1 MDDKNLYREI
11 PKVDKLLELFDKSYN
26 IDVLKYCINQVLN
39 ELRLDIKSKVFSAN
53 VSTDAIF
60 EKIKEKYSNLKEG
73 SLKKVINATG
83 TVIHTNLGRS
93 PINREHYLK
102 ASEIVTAYSNIEF
115 DLIKGIRGSRYSHIT
130 EYIRYLTGREEALIV
145 NNNAAAVFL
154 VLNSLCKGANV
165 IISRGE
171 LVEIGGSFRIPEV
184 IRESGAIIKEVG
196 TTNKTKLSDYERA
209 IDEQT
214 KMILKV
220 HRSNFK
226 IIGFTEEV
234 SAEKLAELASKHKI
248 LTYFDIG
255 SGAMHHK
262 VSKKFNEP
270 SVLDE
275 SLRDVDIISF
285 SGDKLLGGPQ
295 SGIIVGKK
303 SLIDILKHNQLLRM
317 LRVDKI
323 TLAILQETLKNYIF
337 VGGENIPVI
346 QLILQ
351 DKKEQLKKCKAL
363 KELIENNLRDKINSV
378 EIKEDLSC
386 VGGGS
391 CPEEYFESYAVF
403 LSFKDFASEDIK
415 KKLLHYR
422 IPIIVRVKEEKVL
435 INTLTLLD
443 DDINIVIEA
452 LKWLITT

>member
-1 MDDKNLYREI
+1 MLLGSPKTVNCGTCCTPVNGGWSAWSACSAPCGGGTQTRTCTNPPPSCGGATCSGPSSRACNTQPCCTPNNGNLSAWGTCTNGKQTRTCNGATCC
-11 PKVDKLLELFDKSYN
+11 PLGCTPGSPGCTCGNCNGAPLERD
-26 IDVLKYCINQVLN
+26 C
-39 ELRLDIKSKVFSAN
+39 LRLDGNIWS
-53 VSTDAIF
+53 DDDGDG
-60 EKIKEKYSNLKEG
+60 KE
-73 SLKKVINATG
+73 
-83 TVIHTNLGRS
+83 
-93 PINREHYLK
+93 
-102 ASEIVTAYSNIEF
+102 
-115 DLIKGIRGSRYSHIT
+115 
-130 EYIRYLTGREEALIV
+130 
-145 NNNAAAVFL
+145 
-154 VLNSLCKGANV
+154 
-165 IISRGE
+165 
-171 LVEIGGSFRIPEV
+171 
-184 IRESGAIIKEVG
+184 
-196 TTNKTKLSDYERA
+196 LSDYERA

-337 VGGENIPVI
+337 AGGENIPVI

-351 DKKEQLKKCKAL
+351 DKKSNLK
-363 KELIENNLRDKINSV
+363 N
-378 EIKEDLSC
+378 
-386 VGGGS
+386 
-391 CPEEYFESYAVF
+391 
-403 LSFKDFASEDIK
+403 
-415 KKLLHYR
+415 
-422 IPIIVRVKEEKVL
+422 VKP
-435 INTLTLLD
+435 
-443 DDINIVIEA
+443 
-452 LKWLITT
+452 

>member
-1 MDDKNLYREI
+1 MDNKNLYREI

-26 IDVLKYCINQVLN
+26 IDVLKYCINQVLD
-39 ELRLDIKSKVFSAN
+39 ELRLNIKSKVFSAN
-53 VSTDAIF
+53 VSVDAIF
-60 EKIKEKYSNLKEG
+60 KKIKEKYSNLKEG

-102 ASEIVTAYSNIEF
+102 AAEIVTAYSNTEF

-154 VLNSLCKGANV
+154 VLNSLCRGGNV

-255 SGAMHHK
+255 SGAMHQEF
-262 VSKKFNEP
+262 SKKFNEP

-275 SLRDVDIISF
+275 TLKDVDIISF

-295 SGIIVGKK
+295 SGIIAGKK

-317 LRVDKI
+317 LRVDKL

-337 VGGENIPVI
+337 ADGENIPVI

-363 KELIENNLRDKINSV
+363 KELIENNLKDKINSV
-378 EIKEDLSC
+378 EVKEDLSC
-386 VGGGS
+386 IGGGS

-403 LSFKDFASEDIK
+403 LSFKDFTAEDIK
-415 KKLLHYR
+415 KKLLQFR
-422 IPIIVRVKEEKVL
+422 IPIIVRIKDEKVL

>member
-11 PKVDKLLELFDKSYN
+11 PRVDKLLELFDESYN

-39 ELRLDIKSKVFSAN
+39 GLRIDIKEKEVNAE
-53 VSTDAIF
+53 VSVDVILD
-60 EKIKEKYSNLKEG
+60 KIKEKYSSLQEG

-93 PINREHYLK
+93 PIKNEHYLK
-102 ASEIVTAYSNIEF
+102 AGEIATAYSNIEF
-115 DLIKGIRGSRYSHIT
+115 DLKKGIRGSRYSHIT
-130 EYIRYLTGREEALIV
+130 EYIRYLTAREEALIV

-196 TTNKTKLSDYERA
+196 TTNKTKLSDYEGA
-209 IDEQT
+209 IDEST
-214 KMILKV
+214 KIILKV

-226 IIGFTEEV
+226 ITGFTEDV
-234 SAEKLAELASKHKI
+234 MAPNLAALARKHNLI
-248 LTYFDIG
+248 SYFDIG
-255 SGAMHHK
+255 SGAMNPL
-262 VSKKFNEP
+262 VSKQFNEP
-270 SVLDE
+270 CVIDE
-275 SLRDVDIISF
+275 ALKDVDIISF

-295 SGIIVGKK
+295 SGIIAGKK
-303 SLIDILKHNQLLRM
+303 ALIDILKHNQLLRM

-323 TLAILQETLKNYIF
+323 TLSILQETLKDYIF
-337 VGGENIPVI
+337 AGGKNIPVI

-351 DKKEQLKKCKAL
+351 NKEEQLKKCKIL
-363 KELIENNLRDKINSV
+363 KELLENNIKDKINLV
-378 EIKEDLSC
+378 EIKEDLAC
-386 VGGGS
+386 IGGGS

-403 LSFKDFASEDIK
+403 LSFKNFVAEDIK

-422 IPIIVRVKEEKVL
+422 IPIIVRVKDEKVL
-435 INTLTLLD
+435 INTLTLLV
-443 DDINIVIEA
+443 DDINLIIEA
-452 LKWLITT
+452 LKWVITT

>member
-11 PKVDKLLELFDKSYN
+11 PRVDKLLELFDKTYN
-26 IDVLKYCINQVLN
+26 VDVLKYCINQVLS
-39 ELRLDIKSKVFSAN
+39 ELRTDIKEKVLSADIS
-53 VSTDAIF
+53 VDVLL
-60 EKIKEKYSNLKEG
+60 EKIKVKYNNFMEG

-93 PINREHYLK
+93 PINRDHYLK
-102 ASEIVTAYSNIEF
+102 AGEIATAYSNIEF
-115 DLIKGIRGSRYSHIT
+115 DLKRGIRGSRYSYIT
-130 EYIRYLTGREEALIV
+130 EYIRYLTGCEEALIV

-154 VLNSLCKGANV
+154 VLNSLCKRRNV

-209 IDEQT
+209 IDEDT

-226 IIGFTEEV
+226 IIGFTEDV
-234 SAEKLAELASKHKI
+234 SATNLAALANKYNLIS
-248 LTYFDIG
+248 YFDIG
-255 SGAMHHK
+255 SGAMNPL
-262 VSKKFNEP
+262 VSKRFNEHF
-270 SVLDE
+270 VLDE
-275 SLRDVDIISF
+275 SLKEVDIISF

-295 SGIIVGKK
+295 AGIIAGKK
-303 SLIDILKHNQLLRM
+303 ALIDILKHNQLLRM
-317 LRVDKI
+317 LRVDKL
-323 TLAILQETLKNYIF
+323 TLAILQETLKDYIF
-337 VGGENIPVI
+337 AGGKNIPVI

-351 DKKEQLKKCKAL
+351 NKEEQLKKCKIL
-363 KELIENNLRDKINSV
+363 KESLEKNIKDKINLV
-378 EIKEDLSC
+378 EIKEDLAC

-391 CPEEYFESYAVF
+391 CPEEYFESFAIF
-403 LSFKDFASEDIK
+403 LSFKNFVAEDIK
-415 KKLLHYR
+415 KKLLQFR
-422 IPIIVRVKEEKVL
+422 IPVIVRINEEKLL

-443 DDINIVIEA
+443 NDLNIVIEA
-452 LKWLITT
+452 LNWATTT